1 MSPGLSGPSSET
13 NDILFSEDRC
23 TSVFKTSK
31 KKQSKGISERV
42 DYDGDSY

>member
-1 MSPGLSGPSSET
+1 MSPVSGPSSET
-13 NDILFSEDRC
+13 NDILFGEGRC

-31 KKQSKGISERV
+31 KKQRKGISVRV